1 MKFGYI
7 RVSKDE
13 QNYDLQADAL
23 KREGCDRVYSEK
35 LSGAS
40 KHRPEFEKMREQL
53 RSGDELIV
61 WDIDRL
67 GRTTLELIML
77 VDEWN
82 AKGIRFKS
90 TSQPL
95 IDTTTPHGEFIFQ
108 LFAIL
113 SQHERKRLILRTKAG
128 LEAARARGRTGGR
141 KKGLSA
147 RYEKIAPMVRSAY
160 GEGRTIREIMQAFSI
175 PSSATVYKIVSAS
188 RQTTA
193 STDLILVDETPI
205 H

>member
-13 QNYDLQADAL
+13 QNHDLQVDAL
-23 KREGCDRVYSEK
+23 KREECDRVYTEK
-35 LSGAS
+35 LSGAAQT
-40 KHRPEFEKMREQL
+40 RPAFEKMLEQL
-53 RSGDELIV
+53 RSGDEVIV

-67 GRTTLELIML
+67 GRTTLELILL

-82 AKGIRFKS
+82 RKGIRFKS
-90 TSQPL
+90 VTQPL

-141 KKGLSA
+141 KKGLSD

-160 GEGRTIREIMQAFSI
+160 GEGRTIREIMQAFAI
-175 PSSATVYKIVSAS
+175 PSSATVYKIVNPT
-188 RQTTA
+188 RQA
-193 STDLILVDETPI
+193 VSVSHKTPPL
-205 H
+205 

>member
-13 QNYDLQADAL
+13 QNYDLQTDAL
-23 KREGCDRVYSEK
+23 KREGCDRIYTEK
-35 LSGAS
+35 LSGVS
-40 KHRPEFEKMREQL
+40 KYRPEFEKMREQL
-53 RSGDELIV
+53 RSGDELVV

-82 AKGIRFKS
+82 AKGVRFKS

-188 RQTTA
+188 RQNTA
-193 STDLILVDETPI
+193 STDLLLVDETPNY
-205 H
+205 

>member
-1 MKFGYI
+1 MKIGYI

-23 KREGCDRVYSEK
+23 QREGCDRFFTEK

-40 KHRPEFEKMREQL
+40 KHRPEYEKMLDQL
-53 RSGDELIV
+53 RSGDEV
-61 WDIDRL
+61 VVRDIDRL

-77 VDEWN
+77 IDEWN

-128 LEAARARGRTGGR
+128 LQAARARGRTGGR

-147 RYEKIAPMVRSAY
+147 RYEKIAPMVCSAY
-160 GEGRTIREIMQAFSI
+160 QEGRTIRDIMQAFAI
-175 PSSATVYKIVSAS
+175 PSSATVYKILGSAKDQNRKS
-188 RQTTA
+188 
-193 STDLILVDETPI
+193 IL
-205 H
+205 

>member
-13 QNYDLQADAL
+13 QNYALQIDAL
-23 KREGCDRVYSEK
+23 KREGCNRIYTEK
-35 LSGAS
+35 LSGAA
-40 KHRPEFEKMREQL
+40 KTRPEFDKMREQV
-53 RSGDELIV
+53 RMGDEVVV

-67 GRTTLELIML
+67 GRTTLKLIML

-82 AKGIRFKS
+82 QKGIRFKS
-90 TSQPL
+90 VTQPL

-128 LEAARARGRTGGR
+128 LEAARARGRTGWAQER
-141 KKGLSA
+141 PECSL
-147 RYEKIAPMVRSAY
+147 
-160 GEGRTIREIMQAFSI
+160 
-175 PSSATVYKIVSAS
+175 
-188 RQTTA
+188 
-193 STDLILVDETPI
+193 
-205 H
+205 

>member
-23 KREGCDRVYSEK
+23 QREGCERLFIEK
-35 LSGAS
+35 LSGAG
-40 KHRPEFEKMREQL
+40 KHRPEYERMLDQL
-53 RSGDELIV
+53 RPGDEVVV

-77 VDEWN
+77 IDQWN
-82 AKGIRFKS
+82 DKGIRFKS

-113 SQHERKRLILRTKAG
+113 SQHERKRLILRTRAG
-128 LEAARARGRTGGR
+128 LQAARARGRQGGR
-141 KKGLSA
+141 KKGLSP
-147 RYEKIAPMVRSAY
+147 RYQKIAPMVSSAY
-160 GEGRTIREIMQAFSI
+160 KEGRTIRDIMQAFGI
-175 PSSATVYKIVSAS
+175 PSSATVYKILGAS
-188 RQTTA
+188 K
-193 STDLILVDETPI
+193 D
-205 H
+205 

>member
-13 QNYDLQADAL
+13 QNHDLQLDAL
-23 KREGCDRVYSEK
+23 KQEGCDRIYTEK
-35 LSGAS
+35 LSGAV
-40 KHRPEFEKMREQL
+40 KTRPEFEKMREQV
-53 RSGDELIV
+53 RSGDEVVV

-82 AKGIRFKS
+82 QKGIRFKS
-90 TSQPL
+90 VTQPL
-95 IDTTTPHGEFIFQ
+95 IDTTTAHGEFIFQ

-147 RYEKIAPMVRSAY
+147 RYEQIAPMVRSAY

-188 RQTTA
+188 RQATA
-193 STDLILVDETPI
+193 SADQF
-205 H
+205 

>member
-13 QNYDLQADAL
+13 QNYNLQADAL
-23 KREGCDRVYSEK
+23 RWEDCDRIFTEK
-35 LSGAS
+35 LSGAA
-40 KHRPEFEKMREQL
+40 KHRPEYEKMREQL
-53 RSGDELIV
+53 RPGDEVVV

-67 GRTTLELIML
+67 GRTTLELIRQ

-82 AKGIRFKS
+82 RQGIRFKS
-90 TSQPL
+90 TTQPL
-95 IDTTTPHGEFIFQ
+95 IDTTTAHGEFIFQ

-128 LEAARARGRTGGR
+128 LEAARARGRRGGR

-147 RYEKIAPMVRSAY
+147 RYETIAPMVRSAY
-160 GEGRTIREIMQAFSI
+160 GEGRPIRAIMEAFSI
-175 PSSATVYKIVSAS
+175 PSSATVYKILNQGKES
-188 RQTTA
+188 
-193 STDLILVDETPI
+193 
-205 H
+205 

>member
-1 MKFGYI
+1 MKLGYI

-13 QNYDLQADAL
+13 QNYDLQVDAL
-23 KREGCDRVYSEK
+23 KREGCDRIYTEK
-35 LSGAS
+35 LSGVS
-40 KHRPEFEKMREQL
+40 KNRTEFDKMREQV
-53 RSGDELIV
+53 RSGDEVIV

-82 AKGIRFKS
+82 QKGIRFKS
-90 TSQPL
+90 VTQPL
-95 IDTTTPHGEFIFQ
+95 IDTTTTHGEFIFQ

-113 SQHERKRLILRTKAG
+113 SQHERKRLVLRTKAG

-160 GEGRTIREIMQAFSI
+160 GEGRTVREIMQAFSI
-175 PSSATVYKIVSAS
+175 PSSATVYKLVSAN

-193 STDLILVDETPI
+193 STDRAPSEESPVL
-205 H
+205 

>member
-13 QNYDLQADAL
+13 QNHDLQLDAL
-23 KREGCDRVYSEK
+23 KREGCDRIYTEK
-35 LSGAS
+35 LSGAA
-40 KHRPEFEKMREQL
+40 KTRPEFEKMREQV
-53 RSGDELIV
+53 RSGDEVVV

-82 AKGIRFKS
+82 QKGIRFKS
-90 TSQPL
+90 VTQPL
-95 IDTTTPHGEFIFQ
+95 IDTTTAHGEFIFQ

-141 KKGLSA
+141 KKGLST
-147 RYEKIAPMVRSAY
+147 RYEQIAPMVQSAY

-188 RQTTA
+188 RQATA
-193 STDLILVDETPI
+193 SADQF
-205 H
+205 